1 MTVRVF
7 AQQETTTTPTSQEPV
22 GAHAVPPSSD
32 EQTVRV
38 TTCIR
43 GDMPVDQQPRS
54 SCSLAEQHAARVG
67 IDAGRLRRAQV
78 EAKLPSG
85 AGNTPP
91 LMEPAAP
98 ASPPWT
104 LPKAATG
111 NTPSLV
117 EPAAPPAGQSG
128 LAVQAG
134 RTHAK
139 VTAKNSTKEN
149 ASKLAAR
156 AGRARAATVTNGVA
170 STGALA
176 HVEQGP
182 GGGSA
187 ALSWP
192 TRAEWRLRALELA
205 GIDPT
210 EWNPQKGFAANRE
223 SVERV
228 YKFYERLYREHAEL
242 RWAGMAKLA
251 GGVVWGALERV
262 NLGKMGAFGISISS
276 ISTPPLSTGAA
287 LGAAL
292 AVDEL
297 AFLERKLLVMQ
308 KQIFDDLAWQHMAYV
323 EGGLSA
329 LEEAYKRGEI
339 SSDNLGAWRDIASGD
354 EERIW
359 RGNIWLLFREQKRIL
374 QIHYDE
380 IRNRPLSG
388 TVMGR
393 AMSWLAESP
402 VPGGRPFS
410 SAVEGDLTLFE
421 DRWRWIEREV
431 IEPYRHLSPEYR
443 ARLNAQPLAELA
455 ARRFACRPS
464 EPCPQ
469 PRPTPPR
476 LR

>member
-156 AGRARAATVTNGVA
+156 AGRARCDSDQWRSVDWRTSSRRTGARRRQCGVVVAHASRVAAT
-170 STGALA
+170 STGVSG
-176 HVEQGP
+176 HRSNRVE
-182 GGGSA
+182 
-187 ALSWP
+187 
-192 TRAEWRLRALELA
+192 
-205 GIDPT
+205 PT
-210 EWNPQKGFAANRE
+210 EGVCCQP
-223 SVERV
+223 RV
-228 YKFYERLYREHAEL
+228 
-242 RWAGMAKLA
+242 G
-251 GGVVWGALERV
+251 
-262 NLGKMGAFGISISS
+262 
-276 ISTPPLSTGAA
+276 
-287 LGAAL
+287 
-292 AVDEL
+292 
-297 AFLERKLLVMQ
+297 
-308 KQIFDDLAWQHMAYV
+308 
-323 EGGLSA
+323 
-329 LEEAYKRGEI
+329 
-339 SSDNLGAWRDIASGD
+339 
-354 EERIW
+354 
-359 RGNIWLLFREQKRIL
+359 
-374 QIHYDE
+374 
-380 IRNRPLSG
+380 
-388 TVMGR
+388 
-393 AMSWLAESP
+393 
-402 VPGGRPFS
+402 
-410 SAVEGDLTLFE
+410 
-421 DRWRWIEREV
+421 
-431 IEPYRHLSPEYR
+431 R
-443 ARLNAQPLAELA
+443 ARLQVL
-455 ARRFACRPS
+455 
-464 EPCPQ
+464 
-469 PRPTPPR
+469 
-476 LR
+476 